1 MSFWQSFQG
10 LLGPH
15 GFKGFKAEDM
25 FDDERWKFKATPE
38 WENPNVM
45 GAALGR
51 PAGTYNYQPRGLKR
65 GGPRPGASIAST
77 KQPSRRP
84 PLRPIQVGRRLDPRQ
99 QVMQDLAR
107 DRVGITRPL
116 PNAPTVEGVP
126 IPTPAQMRGRLG
138 RVVEET
144 GRYWNPKLEN
154 LARTT
159 GDYWGPKVDR
169 VMDETA
175 QFGRGVADDTFGF
188 WDPMVRRDLGKLEET
203 WNRADLVGDTK
214 KYWTPKVEQVW
225 SDTIRAYQ
233 PKWEDLL
240 KYLRRD
246 D

>member
-10 LLGPH
+10 ILGPH

-51 PAGTYNYQPRGLKR
+51 PAGTYNYQPRGGIPSK
-65 GGPRPGASIAST
+65 PGASIAST
-77 KQPSRRP
+77 RPRTIRRP
-84 PLRPIQVGRRLDPRQ
+84 QSPQQTSRQRTTPLSNTPQLY
-99 QVMQDLAR
+99 
-107 DRVGITRPL
+107 
-116 PNAPTVEGVP
+116 GVP
-126 IPTPAQMRGRLG
+126 IPTKEIR
-138 RVVEET
+138 RVAEET
-144 GRYWNPKLEN
+144 GQYWRPKLDD

-159 GDYWGPKVDR
+159 GDYWGPKADR

-175 QFGRGVADDTFGF
+175 QF
-188 WDPMVRRDLGKLEET
+188 WNPMIKRDLGKLEET

-214 KYWTPKVEQVW
+214 RYWAPKAEQVW
-225 SDTIRAYQ
+225 SDTMRAYQ

-240 KYLRRD
+240 KYLRRGD
-246 D
+246 

>member
-10 LLGPH
+10 ILGPH

-25 FDDERWKFKATPE
+25 FDKKRWEFQNQAPQ
-38 WENPNVM
+38 NPMTM
-45 GAALGR
+45 GEGAI
-51 PAGTYNYQPRGLKR
+51 PSGTFNYMPRG
-65 GGPRPGASIAST
+65 GIPSRPGASIAST

-84 PLRPIQVGRRLDPRQ
+84 PTRKLPVQGRTTALRNTPQLY
-99 QVMQDLAR
+99 
-107 DRVGITRPL
+107 
-116 PNAPTVEGVP
+116 GVP
-126 IPTPAQMRGRLG
+126 IPLNKIRG
-138 RVVEET
+138 VVEET

-188 WDPMVRRDLGKLEET
+188 WDPMVRRDLGKLEEA